1 MFSLADVSIPK
12 RMIEA
17 PAFDLSQLGLSKGID
32 FSKKF
37 MPYSLTQIAYL
48 PSFKYVP
55 DRDKLRYNQLN
66 GLALCEQFI
75 FLEKIILEPTIA
87 NILKSGRFML
97 SESLRAYLGRFID
110 DEEKHAEM
118 FWRVLELADPQR
130 YEKRKLWICDYPKY
144 STLGLTLLTKYP
156 HIVHS
161 WIWLALI
168 FEERTIDISKKYRSE
183 EDIEPLFRQ
192 AHDLHMSE
200 EVFHVAMDRIFVDHC
215 YASES
220 YAFRWLS
227 TQIFKLIMSK
237 YTAPR
242 RTATMIIDE
251 LSKDS
256 AEMRMLRP
264 RLLDEL
270 RYLKD
275 DMIFQEAMF
284 PRRSFPQTFGQMD
297 RFPEMSSVGEI
308 MPSYRHPNNKQLESI

>member
-1 MFSLADVSIPK
+1 MFSLADVYIPK
-12 RMIEA
+12 RMLEA
-17 PAFDLSQLGLSKGID
+17 PVFDLGQLGLSKGID

-48 PSFKYVP
+48 PSFK
-55 DRDKLRYNQLN
+55 DLSERDKLRYNQLN

-75 FLEKIILEPTIA
+75 FLEKIILEPTIV
-87 NILKSGRFML
+87 NIMNSGRFTL
-97 SESLRAYLGRFID
+97 SESLRAYLIRFID

-118 FWRVLELADPQR
+118 FWRVLALADPQR
-130 YEKRKLWICDYPKY
+130 YANRKLWICDYPKY
-144 STLGLTLLTKYP
+144 STLGLTLLTRYP
-156 HIVHS
+156 YIVHS

-183 EDIEPLFRQ
+183 EDIEPLFQQ

-200 EVFHVAMDRIFVDHC
+200 EVFHVEMDRIFVEHC
-215 YASES
+215 YANES

-227 TQIFKLIMSK
+227 TQIFKLIISK

-242 RTATMIIDE
+242 RTATMIINE
-251 LSKDS
+251 ISKDS
-256 AEMRMLRP
+256 VEMRKLRP
-264 RLLDEL
+264 RLLEEL
-270 RYLKD
+270 RQLKD

-297 RFPEMSSVGEI
+297 RFPEMSSVSKV
-308 MPSYRHPNNKQLESI
+308 MPSYRHRNKNQLESI